1 MLFDLSALTI
11 DQGYKL
17 LTSTVTPRP
26 IGWVTTMSADGVI
39 NAAPYSFFNA
49 MGSDPPIVALGMM
62 KNGEGQFKDTPANIL
77 ATGEFV
83 VNLVPEALGPQM
95 SITCMDAPPE
105 VDELA
110 CAGLAQAPSVK
121 VRPPRIA
128 AAPVAIECRSL
139 HNIETGPRQLLA
151 VGQVLAIHIADHAV
165 IDPQRCHVDTPALGL
180 IARMHG
186 SGWYARSTDL
196 FQMDRVTYAGWLAAQ
211 GDGSKD

>member
-1 MLFDLSALTI
+1 MRFDLSELTI

-26 IGWVTTMSADGVI
+26 IGWVTTLSPDGVI

-49 MGSDPPIVALGMM
+49 MGSDPPIVCLGMM
-62 KNGEGQFKDTPANIL
+62 KNGEGRFKDTAANIQ

-110 CAGLAQAPSVK
+110 CAGLAHEPSFK
-121 VRPPRIA
+121 VAPPRIA
-128 AAPVAIECRSL
+128 GSPVQLECRTL

-151 VGQVLAIHIADHAV
+151 VGQVVVIHIADHAV
-165 IDPQRCHVDTPALGL
+165 IDARRCHVDTPALGL

-186 SGWYARSTDL
+186 AGWYARSTDL
-196 FQMDRVTYAGWLAAQ
+196 FQMDRVTYADWLAARAP
-211 GDGSKD
+211 KE